1 MIIDNVRLGQQVRDQ
16 LIRLKRVTG
25 IDNWNVLC
33 RWGFCL
39 SIQDNSAPP
48 LSRIG
53 TEAAIE
59 ISWKTFAG
67 EYADIYSALLV
78 QRAHDDSRTPSR
90 EVLSEMARLHV
101 TRGIGILTAYR
112 QMDGIGDLLDICDQV
127 K

>member
-1 MIIDNVRLGQQVRDQ
+1 M
-16 LIRLKRVTG
+16 
-25 IDNWNVLC
+25 C

-39 SIQDNSAPP
+39 SIQDESAPP
-48 LSRIG
+48 ISRISG
-53 TEAAIE
+53 DAAIE

-78 QRAHDDSRTPSR
+78 QRAHDDKRPPLR

-112 QMDGIGDLLDICDQV
+112 QMDGISDLLNICDPTQ
-127 K
+127 